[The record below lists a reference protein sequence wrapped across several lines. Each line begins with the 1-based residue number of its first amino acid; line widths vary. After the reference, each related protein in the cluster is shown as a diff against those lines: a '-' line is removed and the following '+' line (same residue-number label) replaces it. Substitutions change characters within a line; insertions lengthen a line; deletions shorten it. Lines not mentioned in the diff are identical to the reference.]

1 MRNLQIRIGILSL
14 FFSLFGS
21 QTFFAQ
27 EGKTTVQQSPKF
39 EELLNEKRKIGASIA
54 MSDGYKIQIYNGT
67 SSESRQKLAEFRRE
81 FKEYDGT
88 IHYSSPM
95 YKVYVGPF
103 KSRLQAEGALEK
115 IKAKFPAS
123 LLIKP

>member
-1 MRNLQIRIGILSL
+1 MRNLQIRIGFLSL
-14 FFSLFGS
+14 FFTFFGS

-27 EGKTTVQQSPKF
+27 EGKTTVEQNPKF
-39 EELLNEKRKIGASIA
+39 EELLAEKQKIANSIA
-54 MSDGYKIQIYNGT
+54 MNDGYKIQIYNGT
-67 SSESRQKLAEFRRE
+67 SSECRQKLADFRKD

-88 IHYSSPM
+88 IFYSSPV

-103 KSRLQAEGALEK
+103 KSRLHAEGALLK
-115 IKAKFPAS
+115 IKDKFPSS

>member
-1 MRNLQIRIGILSL
+1 MRKLQIRIGILSL
-14 FFSLFGS
+14 TFGLFYT

-27 EGKTTVQQSPKF
+27 ESKTTLEQSPKF

-54 MSDGYKIQIYNGT
+54 MGEGYKIQIYNGT
-67 SSESRQKLAEFRRE
+67 SSECRQKLTDFRKE

-88 IHYSSPM
+88 IFYTSPM

-103 KSRLQAEGALEK
+103 KSRLHAEGALVK
-115 IKAKFPAS
+115 IKDKYPSS

>member
-1 MRNLQIRIGILSL
+1 MRKLQNRIGLFSLFLSL
-14 FFSLFGS
+14 FGT

-27 EGKTTVQQSPKF
+27 EGKTTVEQNPKF
-39 EELLNEKRKIGASIA
+39 QELLAEKQKIANSIA
-54 MSDGYKIQIYNGT
+54 MNDGYKIQIYNGT
-67 SSESRQKLAEFRRE
+67 SAESRQKLADFRRD

-88 IHYSSPM
+88 IFYSSPV

-103 KSRLQAEGALEK
+103 KSRLHAEGALLK
-115 IKAKFPAS
+115 IKEKFQSS